1 MFIWMYKDIC
11 YSEAEVIKMYLVRLR
26 ELREKNRMVQKTVAA
41 ILDTSQEQY
50 SKYERGARDLPI
62 KHLVTLAKFY
72 KVSTDYILGLTN
84 DPNR

>member
-1 MFIWMYKDIC
+1 
-11 YSEAEVIKMYLVRLR
+11 MYLPRLKDLRDDR
-26 ELREKNRMVQKTVAA
+26 EMFQVEIAELLN
-41 ILDTSQEQY
+41 TSQEQY